1 VPLLIAAGILAV
13 LLALAHSVLGERYI
27 LRRLFRREDL
37 PKLFGGVEFTKQTLR
52 FAWHITSVAWCGLG
66 GVLFFLDGGPWAGG
80 GVAKVVA
87 TTFGVSGA
95 VALVGSRGRH
105 PSWIVF
111 FLIAVL
117 SWWGAR

>member
-1 VPLLIAAGILAV
+1 LLIAAGVLAV
-13 LLALAHSVLGERYI
+13 VLSLAHSVLGERYI

-37 PKLFGGVEFTKQTLR
+37 PKLFGGVELTKQTLR

-66 GVLFFLDGGPWAGG
+66 GVLFFLDGEPQPSA
-80 GVAKVVA
+80 GVAEVVA
-87 TTFGVSGA
+87 TTFGISGV
-95 VALVGSRGRH
+95 VAFFGSRGRH

-111 FLIAVL
+111 LLIAVL